1 VAATAKQPMPLTRFL
16 EAGRGCD
23 FAKLHGLIDWGL
35 STACVIVSALAGIK
49 DRDRETVAR
58 AGLADIDQAARSVDR
73 ARKTMLTEL
82 SKFVNQVTVV
92 RKATA
97 DEASWALRE
106 GVVVPPAPS
115 GLSPG
120 TAARLDIHRA
130 RAARV
135 AEVWVAE
142 RAAGPGIWLA
152 ITPERDRVVLVSK
165 L

>member
-1 VAATAKQPMPLTRFL
+1 MSVPAKPPMPLTRFL
-16 EAGRGCD
+16 DAGRAGD
-23 FAKLHGLIDWGL
+23 LAKLHGVIDWGL
-35 STACVIVSALAGIK
+35 STACVIVGALAGLK
-49 DRDRETVAR
+49 DRDREQVAR
-58 AGLADIDQAARSVDR
+58 AGLSDIDQASRSVDR
-73 ARKTMLTEL
+73 ARKIMLTEL
-82 SKFVNQVTVV
+82 CKVITQVTGT

-97 DEASWALRE
+97 EEAAWALRE
-106 GVVVPPAPS
+106 GVVVAPPPS

-120 TAARLDIHRA
+120 TAQRLDTHRA

-142 RAAGPGIWLA
+142 RGAEAPIWLA